1 MNTLALQARRLTHW
15 SYIPFLLF
23 TLSVLTLILWAV
35 VTLWNLPGY
44 DLPRH
49 DGLIWASSQERI
61 DDIEPQGPAARA
73 GIQLGDQLLA
83 VDGVPLAASRVLP
96 YYAKAAGDVVEIT
109 WLRDG
114 QRLAAQVELS
124 PAALGIRLV
133 RLEPLLVAF
142 LFWIISLVTWGLRP
156 FHGVTRIFFLLSQ
169 IMAAMLAAGS
179 LSTIRWPMSS
189 LAFNLFLTLMAPLLL
204 HFLARFPEPLPQRF
218 YRPLLVLA
226 YGGALLV
233 ILAMTALPQS
243 LIGDQSATIKLLRR
257 SFVALT
263 LVTALVLLFWR
274 REPLGLQA
282 QRRQLLIAG
291 LLTSLSPLLFL
302 SFVPELIYG
311 TPPLDYVWTFPFLV
325 LMPISYAYAL
335 QQGQLGK
342 IELLLN
348 RSLVYFLL
356 IVLLLGLYMGFFLG
370 LGNLLQPT
378 SWSNPLL
385 GVMLAVLVAG
395 YAPLRTQLQHWID
408 RFFYG
413 GWYNY
418 RTVVRKTSSELS
430 QVLDLER
437 LVAQLLEIA
446 RIMRFQEA
454 ALLWEHRSVLTPS
467 GSFGYGSEVLAHFR
481 LPLNSKLVQSLAHA
495 SHPLW
500 WDDLWHRVRSEQLT
514 EAERTLARVPHMLLW
529 LPLVSRGKLR
539 AVLVLGRRQSDMVPD
554 NEDLDILATVAVQA
568 ALAADN
574 VTLVQTLRARLADVE
589 RMRDELARAH
599 RRLAESHEEE
609 RRHLAR
615 ELHDGAV
622 QQLLGI
628 TYRLVES
635 RRGICDHL
643 PNDLR
648 QREDLAFALDTT
660 REEVLSVTRQLRGL
674 IGELRPAGL
683 EEFGLTTALEGY
695 VARLRRETGTTLP
708 KIHLDLAKIGATLPM
723 PIALCLFRTAQE
735 SLRNAIKHAQAQQI
749 TVRLRLRADEVMLN
763 IIDDGIGFRLP
774 SSLSELSQHE
784 HFGLIGMEEQVAW
797 VCGELTLYSQPNVG
811 TDILIRVPLQGKGA
825 QL

>member
-1 MNTLALQARRLTHW
+1 MDRLALRARRLTHW

-23 TLSVLTLILWAV
+23 TLSVLALILWAV
-35 VTLWNLPGY
+35 ITLWSLPGY
-44 DLPRH
+44 GLPRH
-49 DGLIWASSQERI
+49 DGLIWANSQAPVTNI
-61 DDIEPQGPAARA
+61 DPQGPAARA
-73 GIQLGDQLLA
+73 GLQPGDQLLA
-83 VDGVPLAASRVLP
+83 VDGVPLAASRGLP
-96 YYAKAAGDVVEIT
+96 YYAKAAGDVVEIS
-109 WLRDG
+109 WLRAG
-114 QRLAAQVELS
+114 QRMAAQLQLS
-124 PAALGIRLV
+124 PAAPGSRLV

-142 LFWIISLVTWGLRP
+142 LFWIISLITWGLRP

-189 LAFNLFLTLMAPLLL
+189 LVFNLFLTLMAPLLL
-204 HFLARFPEPLPQRF
+204 HFLARFPEPLPTRF
-218 YRPLLVLA
+218 YRSLLVLA

-233 ILAMTALPQS
+233 ILAMIALPQS
-243 LIGDQSATIKLLRR
+243 LAGDESIKLLRR

-311 TPPLDYVWTFPFLV
+311 TPALDYVWTFPFLV

-342 IELLLN
+342 FELLLN

-370 LGNLLQPT
+370 LGNLLGPT
-378 SWSNPLL
+378 PWSNPLL
-385 GVMLAVLVAG
+385 GVTLAVLVAG

-418 RTVVRKTSSELS
+418 RTVVRTTSSELS
-430 QVLDLER
+430 QVLDLDR

-454 ALLWEHRSVLTPS
+454 ALLWEHHSVLTPS
-467 GSFGYGSEVLAHFR
+467 GSFGYTPEVLAHFR
-481 LPLNSKLVQSLAHA
+481 LPANTQLVQSLAGA

-500 WDDLWHRVRSEQLT
+500 WDDLWHRVKAERLT

-554 NEDLDILATVAVQA
+554 SEDLDILATVAVQA

-574 VTLVQTLRARLADVE
+574 VTLVTTLRARLADVE

-635 RRGICDHL
+635 RRSICDHL
-643 PNDLR
+643 PNDSN
-648 QREDLAFALDTT
+648 QRTDLAFALDTT

-695 VARLRRETGTTLP
+695 VARLQRETAATIP
-708 KIHLDLAKIGATLPM
+708 KIHLDLAKIGPTLPM

-735 SLRNAIKHAQAQQI
+735 SLRNAIKHARAQQI

-763 IIDDGIGFRLP
+763 IVDDGIGFRLP
-774 SSLSELSQHE
+774 SSLSELSQYE
-784 HFGLIGMEEQVAW
+784 HFGLIGIEEQVTW

>member
-1 MNTLALQARRLTHW
+1 MNKLALRARRLTHW

-23 TLSVLTLILWAV
+23 TLSVLALIIWAV
-35 VTLWNLPGY
+35 FTLWQLPGY
-44 DLPRH
+44 GLPRH
-49 DGLIWASSQERI
+49 DGLIWASSQEPITAI
-61 DDIEPQGPAARA
+61 DPQGPAAKA
-73 GIQLGDQLLA
+73 GIQIGDQLLA
-83 VDGVPLAASRVLP
+83 VDGVPLATSGGLP
-96 YYAKAAGDVVEIT
+96 YYQKLPGDTLQIS
-109 WLRDG
+109 WLRAG
-114 QRLAAQVELS
+114 RGLAAELQLG
-124 PAALGIRLV
+124 PVALGIRLV

-142 LFWIISLVTWGLRP
+142 LFWSTSLVTWGLRP

-169 IMAAMLAAGS
+169 IMAAMLASGS

-189 LAFNLFLTLMAPLLL
+189 LVFNLFLTLMAPLLL
-204 HFLARFPEPLPQRF
+204 HFLARFPEPLPKRF
-218 YRPLLVLA
+218 YRPLVGLA
-226 YGGALLV
+226 YGGALIV
-233 ILAMTALPQS
+233 ILAMIGLPQLS
-243 LIGDQSATIKLLRR
+243 ASDQSATIKLLRR

-311 TPPLDYVWTFPFLV
+311 TPALDYVWTFPFLV

-356 IVLLLGLYMGFFLG
+356 IVLLLGMYMGFFLG
-370 LGNLLQPT
+370 LGNLLRPT
-378 SWSNPLL
+378 PWSNPLL
-385 GVMLAVLVAG
+385 GVTLAVLVAG
-395 YAPLRTQLQHWID
+395 YAPLRTQLQRWID
-408 RFFYG
+408 FFFYG

-418 RTVVRKTSSELS
+418 RTVVRTTSSELS

-437 LVAQLLEIA
+437 LIAQLLEIA

-454 ALLWEHRSVLTPS
+454 ALLWERRSVLTPI
-467 GSFGYGSEVLAHFR
+467 GGFGYAPELLTHFQ
-481 LPLNSKLVQSLAHA
+481 LPVDGKIVQSLAGA
-495 SHPLW
+495 AHPLW
-500 WDDLWHRVRSEQLT
+500 WEDIWHRVRSERLT

-554 NEDLDILATVAVQA
+554 SEDLDILATVAVQA

-574 VTLVQTLRARLADVE
+574 VTLVGALRARLSDVE
-589 RMRDELARAH
+589 RMRDELSRAH

-635 RRGICDHL
+635 RRSICDHL
-643 PNDLR
+643 PNDSR
-648 QREDLAFALDTT
+648 QREDLTVTLDTA

-695 VARLRRETGTTLP
+695 VARLQRETGATIP
-708 KIHLDLAKIGATLPM
+708 KIHLDLAKIGPTLPM
-723 PIALCLFRTAQE
+723 PIALCLFRTSQE
-735 SLRNAIKHAQAQQI
+735 SLRNAIKHATAQQI
-749 TVRLRLRADEVMLN
+749 TIRLRLRADEIMLN
-763 IIDDGIGFRLP
+763 VVDDGVGFRPP
-774 SSLSELSQHE
+774 SSLSELGQHE
-784 HFGLIGMEEQVAW
+784 HFGLIGIEEQVAW
-797 VCGELTLYSQPNVG
+797 VGGELTLYSQPNAG

-825 QL
+825 QQ